1 LQSVD
6 MTTFRKAVQLLIGAA
21 ALAASA
27 LSLTPVASADTGP
40 ASPPCYNGV
49 TPFNPYA
56 NNCAIPS
63 RPPHILGAAPDQTAL
78 LNCGVGS
85 QALRALCLSQYV
97 NGGPNPGIAL
107 GTG

>member
-1 LQSVD
+1 
-6 MTTFRKAVQLLIGAA
+6 MTTLRRAVPLLIGAA
-21 ALAASA
+21 ALAVSA
-27 LSLTPVASADTGP
+27 FSVAPMASADTSAAPSVPSP
-40 ASPPCYNGV
+40 ACYNGV